1 MGKIFYLMGKSSS
14 GKDTIYKELLKRN
27 VSKLSKIVLYTT
39 RPVRAGEEDGVQY
52 HFVDEKIAA
61 DLMEAG
67 RVIEMREYHTFHGK
81 WKYFTVDDEQV
92 DLSGNSYLMIGTI
105 ESFLKT
111 KTYYGEEQVIPIMIE
126 LDDGV
131 RLQRALDRERSEDS
145 PRYEEMCR
153 RFLADAQDFSDQK
166 KKEAGITK
174 EFYNED
180 LERCLSEIEAYMLSF
195 SGNEV

>member
-180 LERCLSEIEAYMLSF
+180 LERCLLEIEAYMLSF

>member
-27 VSKLSKIVLYTT
+27 VQRLSKIVLYTT

-52 HFVDEKIAA
+52 HFVDEKTAA

-111 KTYYGEEQVIPIMIE
+111 RTYYGEERVIPIMIE

-153 RFLADAQDFSDQK
+153 RFLADAEDFSDQK
-166 KKEAGITK
+166 KREAGITK